1 MIAVIGAVKMCE
13 KEAECVEFFL
23 SPERIGNREKKDC
36 TAQRELNI
44 EILITVLQL
53 INKRKIKSKNSI
65 PLLNQAYRRY
75 W

>member
-1 MIAVIGAVKMCE
+1 MCE

-65 PLLNQAYRRY
+65 PLLNQAYRWY
-75 W
+75 WW